1 MTQSHASPSPSPI
14 RGRQVSALLAPAPR
28 NSYTVV
34 TIYSY
39 YRGGSIYVR
48 RTTSRGRGPY
58 FQLVRSYREGGK
70 VRQEVLVHLG
80 THERPEDAL
89 AAWPSEVAHLRKIG
103 REGQADKLEANL
115 GKLKALVAAEEGKG

>member
-1 MTQSHASPSPSPI
+1 M
-14 RGRQVSALLAPAPR
+14 
-28 NSYTVV
+28 
-34 TIYSY
+34 
-39 YRGGSIYVR
+39 
-48 RTTSRGRGPY
+48 SRGRGPY

-80 THERPEDAL
+80 THEKPEDAL

-115 GKLKALVAAEEGKG
+115 EKLRMLTEPEKGKG